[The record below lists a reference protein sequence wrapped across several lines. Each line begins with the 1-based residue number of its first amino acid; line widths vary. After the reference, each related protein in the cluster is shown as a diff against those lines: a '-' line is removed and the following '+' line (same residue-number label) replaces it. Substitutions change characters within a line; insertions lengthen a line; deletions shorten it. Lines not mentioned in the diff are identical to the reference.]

1 MINPA
6 EKELLMSDC
15 DFVFD
20 SSLPVFKKSYSL
32 ILLDR
37 YFIFFFFK
45 ETFKCL
51 FVDYVLFGLQAN
63 WLGNCKLVW
72 KVFFLLLKIKKVAVG
87 FSMSDLME
95 SIVLLY

>member
-1 MINPA
+1 LVCLCLVSLFKNLMSIMINPA

-63 WLGNCKLVW
+63 
-72 KVFFLLLKIKKVAVG
+72 
-87 FSMSDLME
+87 
-95 SIVLLY
+95 

>member
-1 MINPA
+1 MVCLCLVSLFKNLMSIMINPA

-63 WLGNCKLVW
+63 
-72 KVFFLLLKIKKVAVG
+72 
-87 FSMSDLME
+87 
-95 SIVLLY
+95 